1 MLRKI
6 ETFLLIMV
14 VICALLLFM
23 AAGTRRPAQTAEETT
38 VPTVQTTA
46 PESESTAEP
55 EKETVST
62 TAPAEEK
69 TPENQVR
76 GLVAQILDRK
86 KLTATVTLSPVA
98 NENLTAVDGTDGAA
112 ARSHGRALA
121 EELAQRAVNPVAA
134 FWELVYEGLYE
145 RKKDESGALGTVS
158 FQHPDHSAK
167 QYDYTAE
174 GARALMAD
182 LLALASQMDDGV
194 ALEGAVLG
202 EDLAVEAGQVHHSQE
217 EGCYYGYFSCTSD
230 RVSYILCVY
239 LRGGAQI
246 DDVEFQ
252 LLYLRHASGD
262 SEALARMD
270 YNAKKQAAALMA
282 AAELLM
288 TGKTRAAEGE
298 IPFAYEVGGA
308 NATLGRFEFTGDPD
322 RGSLTNYRL
331 KK

>member
-1 MLRKI
+1 MLKKI

-14 VICALLLFM
+14 VICAVLLFM
-23 AAGTRRPAQTAEETT
+23 AAGTRRPEPTPEETT
-38 VPTVQTTA
+38 APTVQTAA

-55 EKETVST
+55 EKDTVST

-69 TPENQVR
+69 VPEDRVR
-76 GLVAQILDRK
+76 SLVAQILDRE
-86 KLTATVTLSPVA
+86 KLAATVTLSPVT
-98 NENLTAVDGTDGAA
+98 NENLTAVDGTEGLAD
-112 ARSHGRALA
+112 RSHGRALA

-145 RKKDESGALGTVS
+145 RKKDESGVLNTVS

-174 GARALMAD
+174 GARALMTD
-182 LLALASQMDDGV
+182 LLALASQIDDGV
-194 ALEGAVLG
+194 ALEQAVM
-202 EDLAVEAGQVHHSQE
+202 EKAGQVFHSQSE
-217 EGCYYGYFSCTSD
+217 ECYYGYFSGTSD
-230 RVSYILCVY
+230 RVSYILCIY

-270 YNAKKQAAALMA
+270 NDAKKQAAALMA
-282 AAELLM
+282 AAELLT

-298 IPFAYEVGGA
+298 VPFAYEVGGWSA
-308 NATLGRFEFTGDPD
+308 SVERFEFTGDPD

-331 KK
+331 K

>member
-1 MLRKI
+1 MLKKI

-14 VICALLLFM
+14 VICAVLLFM
-23 AAGTRRPAQTAEETT
+23 AAGTRRPEPTPEETT
-38 VPTVQTTA
+38 APTVQTA
-46 PESESTAEP
+46 ESTTVP
-55 EKETVST
+55 EKTPEP
-62 TAPAEEK
+62 TAAPTEERA
-69 TPENQVR
+69 PENQVR
-76 GLVAQILDRK
+76 GLVAQILDRE
-86 KLTATVTLSPVA
+86 KLAATVTLSPVT
-98 NENLTAVDGTDGAA
+98 NENLTAVDGTEGLAD
-112 ARSHGRALA
+112 RSHGRALA

-145 RKKDESGALGTVS
+145 RKKDESGVLNTVS

-182 LLALASQMDDGV
+182 LLALASQIDDGV
-194 ALEGAVLG
+194 ALEQAVM
-202 EDLAVEAGQVHHSQE
+202 EKAGQVFHSQSE
-217 EGCYYGYFSCTSD
+217 ECYYGYFSGTSD
-230 RVSYILCVY
+230 RVSYILCIY

-270 YNAKKQAAALMA
+270 YGSKKQAAALMA

-308 NATLGRFEFTGDPD
+308 DARLDRFEFTGDPD

-331 KK
+331 REK

>member
-1 MLRKI
+1 MLKKI

-14 VICALLLFM
+14 AICAVLLFM
-23 AAGTRRPAQTAEETT
+23 AAGTRRPETTAEETT
-38 VPTVQTTA
+38 APTEQTA
-46 PESESTAEP
+46 EST
-55 EKETVST
+55 TV
-62 TAPAEEK
+62 PEK
-69 TPENQVR
+69 TPEPTAAPSEEKAPEDQVR
-76 GLVAQILDRK
+76 GLVAQILDRE
-86 KLTATVTLSPVA
+86 KLAATVILSPVT
-98 NENLTAVDGTDGAA
+98 NENLTAADGTEGLA

-145 RKKDESGALGTVS
+145 RKKDESGVLNMGS
-158 FQHPDHSAK
+158 FQAPGHTAK

-182 LLALASQMDDGV
+182 LLALASQIDDDV
-194 ALEGAVLG
+194 ALEQAVM
-202 EDLAVEAGQVHHSQE
+202 EKAGQVFHSQSE
-217 EGCYYGYFSCTSD
+217 ECYYGYFSGTSD
-230 RVSYILCVY
+230 RVSYILCIY

-262 SEALARMD
+262 SEVLDRMD
-270 YNAKKQAAALMA
+270 NDAKKQAAALMA

-298 IPFAYEVGGA
+298 VPFAYEVGGW
-308 NATLGRFEFTGDPD
+308 NASVERFGFTGDPD

>member
-1 MLRKI
+1 MLKKI

-14 VICALLLFM
+14 AICAVLLFM
-23 AAGTRRPAQTAEETT
+23 AAGTHRSE
-38 VPTVQTTA
+38 PTPKETTA
-46 PESESTAEP
+46 PTEQTAAPEGESTTET
-55 EKETVST
+55 EKDTVST
-62 TAPAEEK
+62 TAPTEEN

-76 GLVAQILDRK
+76 GLVAQILDRE
-86 KLTATVTLSPVA
+86 KLAATVTLSPVT
-98 NENLTAVDGTDGAA
+98 NENLTAGDGTEGMAE
-112 ARSHGRALA
+112 RSHGRALA

-145 RKKDESGALGTVS
+145 RKKDESGVLNTVS
-158 FQHPDHSAK
+158 FQAPGHTAK

-174 GARALMAD
+174 GAGALMTD
-182 LLALASQMDDGV
+182 LLALASQIDDGV
-194 ALEGAVLG
+194 ALEQAVLG
-202 EDLAVEAGQVHHSQE
+202 EDLAVEAGQVHHSQS
-217 EGCYYGYFSCTSD
+217 EGCYYGYFSGTSD
-230 RVSYILCVY
+230 RVSYILCIY

-270 YNAKKQAAALMA
+270 NDAKKQAAALMA
-282 AAELLM
+282 AAELLT

-298 IPFAYEVGGA
+298 VPFAYEVGGWSA
-308 NATLGRFEFTGDPD
+308 SVERFEFTGDPD

-331 KK
+331 K

>member
-1 MLRKI
+1 MLKKI

-14 VICALLLFM
+14 AICAVLLFM
-23 AAGTRRPAQTAEETT
+23 AAGTRRPETTAEETT
-38 VPTVQTTA
+38 APTEQ
-46 PESESTAEP
+46 TAEGT
-55 EKETVST
+55 TV
-62 TAPAEEK
+62 PEK
-69 TPENQVR
+69 TPEPTVAPSEEKAPEDQVR
-76 GLVAQILDRK
+76 GLVAQILDRE
-86 KLTATVTLSPVA
+86 KLAATVTLSPVKE
-98 NENLTAVDGTDGAA
+98 ENLTAGDGTEGLA

-145 RKKDESGALGTVS
+145 RKKDESGVLNTGS
-158 FQHPDHSAK
+158 FQHPEHTAK

-174 GARALMAD
+174 GARALMTD
-182 LLALASQMDDGV
+182 LLALASQIDDGV
-194 ALEGAVLG
+194 ALEQAVM
-202 EDLAVEAGQVHHSQE
+202 EKAGQVFHSQSE
-217 EGCYYGYFSCTSD
+217 ECYYGYFSGTSD
-230 RVSYILCVY
+230 RVSYILCIY

-298 IPFAYEVGGA
+298 VPFAYEIGGW
-308 NATLGRFEFTGDPD
+308 NASVERFDFTGDPD

>member
-1 MLRKI
+1 MLKKI
-6 ETFLLIMV
+6 ETFLVIMV
-14 VICALLLFM
+14 AICAVLLFM
-23 AAGTRRPAQTAEETT
+23 AAGTRRPEPTAEETT
-38 VPTVQTTA
+38 APTEQTTENTTA
-46 PESESTAEP
+46 SKKEQESTAAT
-55 EKETVST
+55 TVENS
-62 TAPAEEK
+62 
-69 TPENQVR
+69 PENQVR
-76 GLVAQILDRK
+76 GLVAQILDRE
-86 KLTATVTLSPVA
+86 KLAATVALSSVT
-98 NENLTAVDGTDGAA
+98 NENLTAVDGTEGLAE
-112 ARSHGRALA
+112 RSHGRALA

-134 FWELVYEGLYE
+134 FWELVYEGLYG
-145 RKKDESGALGTVS
+145 RKKDESGVLNTVS
-158 FQHPDHSAK
+158 FQYPNHSAK

-182 LLALASQMDDGV
+182 LLALASQIDDGV
-194 ALEGAVLG
+194 ALEQAVM
-202 EDLAVEAGQVHHSQE
+202 EKAGQVFHSQSE
-217 EGCYYGYFSCTSD
+217 ECYYGYFSGTSD

-298 IPFAYEVGGA
+298 VPFAYEIGGW
-308 NATLGRFEFTGDPD
+308 NASVERFDFTGDPD

-331 KK
+331 REK

>member
-38 VPTVQTTA
+38 APTVQTTA

-55 EKETVST
+55 EKDTVST

-98 NENLTAVDGTDGAA
+98 NENLTAVDGTEGAA

-158 FQHPDHSAK
+158 FQYPDHSAK

-174 GARALMAD
+174 GARALMTD
-182 LLALASQMDDGV
+182 LLTLASQMDDGV

-202 EDLAVEAGQVHHSQE
+202 ESSQVFHSQSE
-217 EGCYYGYFSCTSD
+217 ECYYGYFSCTSD

-270 YNAKKQAAALMA
+270 YGSKKQAAALMA

-298 IPFAYEVGGA
+298 IPFAYEVGGW
-308 NATLGRFEFTGDPD
+308 NASVERFEFTGDPD